1 MRMLPLVAALFPAMV
16 VVLTPATATRA
27 EELAA
32 SASAREAAA
41 AVLDMLG
48 GDDADLRALALDH
61 VRYGLRGTWFTRE
74 LAALLPRQTP
84 AEQPALLRALADRGD
99 AAAAAAARPLAKAGD
114 AAVWVAAISLLG
126 RLGDAADVAV
136 LVSGMADGGQIQ
148 AAARRGLLEIHGPE
162 AEEALRAA
170 AAAAGPAHQAALID
184 ILTERRDRASLP
196 LFVAAADGDPA
207 VRPAAMRA
215 LAQFGAAAEID
226 AMARSYL
233 RASGDERRAAEQ
245 AIVTVCTS
253 GAQAPAAATALVK
266 RFTASDQ
273 ATQDSLLPVLA
284 RVGGP
289 EVMAIID
296 GMLASPAARQRG
308 LAALV
313 RWPDAA
319 VKERLLALHAET
331 GDPAEKQVVLNAL
344 IRIAPLPDN
353 KLDDSQR
360 LSLLQQTLNLCERD
374 ADRARVI
381 ERANAIRTFE
391 AFQFV
396 VAALDDPALSEAA
409 CRSVVELAHH
419 RKLRDAHKAEF
430 VAALDRVLAATKN
443 QELLE
448 RAVRYK
454 GGKTWDRTQ
463 KN

>member
-1 MRMLPLVAALFPAMV
+1 MRMLPLVAALFPAVV
-16 VVLTPATATRA
+16 VVLTLATATRA
-27 EELAA
+27 EEPEA
-32 SASAREAAA
+32 SASAREAAT

-61 VRYGLRGTWFTRE
+61 VRHGLRGTWLTRE
-74 LAALLPRQTP
+74 FAALLLRQTP
-84 AEQPALLRALADRGD
+84 AEQPSLLRALADRGD
-99 AAAAAAARPLAKAGD
+99 AAATAAARPLAKAGN
-114 AAVWVAAISLLG
+114 AAVRVAAISLLG
-126 RLGDAADVAV
+126 RLGDAADVPV

-148 AAARRGLLEIHGPE
+148 AAARRGLVEIHGPE
-162 AEEALRAA
+162 AEKA
-170 AAAAGPAHQAALID
+170 
-184 ILTERRDRASLP
+184 
-196 LFVAAADGDPA
+196 
-207 VRPAAMRA
+207 
-215 LAQFGAAAEID
+215 
-226 AMARSYL
+226 L

-253 GAQAPAAATALVK
+253 GAQARAAAMAPVK
-266 RFTASDQ
+266 GFAAADQ
-273 ATQDSLLPVLA
+273 AAQNSLLPVLA

-296 GMLASPAARQRG
+296 GMLANPAARQRG

-313 RWPDAA
+313 RWPAA

-331 GDPAEKQVVLNAL
+331 ANPAEKQIVLNAL
-344 IRIAPLPDN
+344 IRIAPLPEN

-396 VAALDDPALSEAA
+396 VAVLDEAALSEAA
-409 CRSVVELAHH
+409 CHSVIELAHH

-430 VAALDRVLAATKN
+430 VAALDKVLAATKN
-443 QELLE
+443 EELLE
-448 RAVRYK
+448 RAARYK
-454 GGKTWDRTQ
+454 GGKTWDRIQ